1 MQKEVYLVKLPGL
14 DALNAD
20 HSQERGAALEQSSL
34 VRQSKK
40 VQFQKDILYDDSK
53 VPKRGSSRGTS
64 MASSNK

>member
-1 MQKEVYLVKLPGL
+1 VQKEGYLVKLPGL
-14 DALNAD
+14 DALNTG
-20 HSQERGAALEQSSL
+20 HSQQRGAALEQSSS

-40 VQFQKDILYDDSK
+40 VQFQKDILYDDCK